1 MAAYKLIKELKKNL
15 KETEE
20 IKPANWLGK
29 WWKSI
34 RTKAIKNRI
43 DTLEKDLKDK
53 KNGTNNTKAGRG

>member
-1 MAAYKLIKELKKNL
+1 MQQEVVELKKNL